1 MAINENKIV
10 NKIRMFYICFANNTL
25 YAKLKN
31 DSTNIENKI

>member
-25 YAKLKN
+25 LQFDKTEHGY
-31 DSTNIENKI
+31 